1 MLEVKNVSKQYRG
14 EDKLLFDAVSDVSL
28 SMEDHCIYALVGESG
43 CGKSTLSRLILGL
56 ESSSSGQI
64 LLDGKPISRKG
75 ARRRKE
81 TAKAIQLVLQD
92 GKSALD
98 PHFTVY
104 QAIAEPIR
112 NLLDLSKDKEQA
124 RVYEL
129 LDRMGLPKEAAKKKT
144 GELSG
149 GQQKRVGI
157 ARALAVSPRYI
168 VFDESIS
175 GLDVILRKNI
185 LELLKKV
192 QEEEQCSYLFITH
205 EIDAA
210 LYLADEIHV
219 MQNGELI
226 ESCRWNGNLDV
237 FKNSYAESGMERKK
251 YEIRNV
257 LFSTCRHSNRR
268 TYVACTIFMR

>member
-1 MLEVKNVSKQYRG
+1 MLKVKNVSKQYRG

-56 ESSSSGQI
+56 ESLRPVKSCWTENRFPAKGKGIGKKQQKQSNWYCRTEKALSTLI
-64 LLDGKPISRKG
+64 LRFIRRLPNQSEICWTCRRIKSRP
-75 ARRRKE
+75 E
-81 TAKAIQLVLQD
+81 
-92 GKSALD
+92 
-98 PHFTVY
+98 FM
-104 QAIAEPIR
+104 
-112 NLLDLSKDKEQA
+112 
-124 RVYEL
+124 
-129 LDRMGLPKEAAKKKT
+129 LDRMGLPKETANKKT

-149 GQQKRVGI
+149 GQQKRIGI

-175 GLDVILRKNI
+175 GLDVILRKSI

-219 MQNGELI
+219 MQNGKLI
-226 ESCRWNGNLDV
+226 ESRGW
-237 FKNSYAESGMERKK
+237 SGDLK
-251 YEIRNV
+251 
-257 LFSTCRHSNRR
+257 
-268 TYVACTIFMR
+268 IFQNPYTKQLLRASHLI

>member
-1 MLEVKNVSKQYRG
+1 MLEVKNVSKQYKG

-28 SMEDHCIYALVGESG
+28 PMEDHHINALVGESG
-43 CGKSTLSRLILGL
+43 C
-56 ESSSSGQI
+56 
-64 LLDGKPISRKG
+64 
-75 ARRRKE
+75 
-81 TAKAIQLVLQD
+81 

-112 NLLDLSKDKEQA
+112 NLLNIPKEKERA
-124 RVYEL
+124 RIFEL
-129 LDRMGLPKEAAKKKT
+129 LDRMGMPKETANKKT

-175 GLDVILRKNI
+175 GLDVILRKSI
-185 LELLKKV
+185 LELLKRV
-192 QEEEQCSYLFITH
+192 QEEEQCCYLFITH

-219 MQNGELI
+219 MQNGKLI
-226 ESCRWNGNLDV
+226 ESRQWNGDL
-237 FKNSYAESGMERKK
+237 K
-251 YEIRNV
+251 
-257 LFSTCRHSNRR
+257 
-268 TYVACTIFMR
+268 IFQNPYTKQLLRASHLI

>member
-1 MLEVKNVSKQYRG
+1 MLEVKKVSKQYKG
-14 EDKLLFDAVSDVSL
+14 EDKLLYDAVSEVSL
-28 SMEDHCIYALVGESG
+28 SMADHCIYALVGESG
-43 CGKSTLSRLILGL
+43 CGKSTLSRLVLGL
-56 ESSSSGQI
+56 ESPSSGQI

-75 ARRRKE
+75 KRNRKE
-81 TAKAIQLVLQD
+81 TAKAVQLVFQD
-92 GKSALD
+92 GKSALA

-104 QAIAEPIR
+104 QAIAEQLRI
-112 NLLDLSKDKEQA
+112 L
-124 RVYEL
+124 EL
-129 LDRMGLPKEAAKKKT
+129 LDRMGLPKETAKKKT

-185 LELLKKV
+185 LELLKRV

-210 LYLADEIHV
+210 LFLADEIHV
-219 MQNGELI
+219 MQNGKLI
-226 ESCRWNGNLDV
+226 ESRRWRGNLDV
-237 FKNSYAESGMERKK
+237 FKNPYTKQLLQASHL
-251 YEIRNV
+251 I
-257 LFSTCRHSNRR
+257 
-268 TYVACTIFMR
+268 

>member
-1 MLEVKNVSKQYRG
+1 MLELKNVSKQYRG
-14 EDKLLFDAVSDVSL
+14 EGKLLCDAVADVSL
-28 SMEDHCIYALVGESG
+28 SLEDHRIYALVGESG

-56 ESSSSGQI
+56 ESPSSGQI
-64 LLDGKPISRKG
+64 LLDGKPVSRRG
-75 ARRRKE
+75 AKRRKE
-81 TAKAIQLVLQD
+81 TAKTIQLVLQD

-112 NLLDLSKDKEQA
+112 NLIRLSKEKERA
-124 RVYEL
+124 RIFEL
-129 LDRMGLPKEAAKKKT
+129 LDCMGLPEETAKRKT

-175 GLDVILRKNI
+175 GLDVILRKKI
-185 LELLKKV
+185 LKLLKSV
-192 QEEEQCSYLFITH
+192 QAKQQCSYLFITH

-219 MQNGELI
+219 MQDGKLI
-226 ESCRWNGNLDV
+226 ESCLWNGNPDV
-237 FKNSYAESGMERKK
+237 FQNPYTKQLLQASHL
-251 YEIRNV
+251 I
-257 LFSTCRHSNRR
+257 
-268 TYVACTIFMR
+268 

>member
-1 MLEVKNVSKQYRG
+1 MLEVKNVSKQYKG

-28 SMEDHCIYALVGESG
+28 PMEDHHIYALVGESG
-43 CGKSTLSRLILGL
+43 C
-56 ESSSSGQI
+56 
-64 LLDGKPISRKG
+64 
-75 ARRRKE
+75 
-81 TAKAIQLVLQD
+81 

-112 NLLDLSKDKEQA
+112 NLLNIPKEKERA
-124 RVYEL
+124 RIFEL
-129 LDRMGLPKEAAKKKT
+129 LDRMGLPKETANKKT

-175 GLDVILRKNI
+175 GLDVILRKSI
-185 LELLKKV
+185 LELLKRV
-192 QEEEQCSYLFITH
+192 QEEEQCCYLFITH

-219 MQNGELI
+219 MQNGKLI
-226 ESCRWNGNLDV
+226 ESRQWNGDL
-237 FKNSYAESGMERKK
+237 K
-251 YEIRNV
+251 
-257 LFSTCRHSNRR
+257 
-268 TYVACTIFMR
+268 IFQNPYTKQLLRASHLI

>member
-1 MLEVKNVSKQYRG
+1 MLEVKNVSKQYKG

-28 SMEDHCIYALVGESG
+28 SMADHRIYALVGESG

-56 ESSSSGQI
+56 ESPSSGQI
-64 LLDGKPISRKG
+64 LLDGKPISRK
-75 ARRRKE
+75 RKNNRKE

-104 QAIAEPIR
+104 QVIAEPLR
-112 NLLDLSKDKEQA
+112 NLLALPKDKERS

-129 LDRMGLPKEAAKKKT
+129 LDRMELPKESAAKKT

-149 GQQKRVGI
+149 GQQKRIGI

-185 LELLKKV
+185 LELLKRI

-219 MQNGELI
+219 MQNGKLI
-226 ESCRWNGNLDV
+226 ESRRWCGNLHV
-237 FKNSYAESGMERKK
+237 FKNPYTKQLLQASHL
-251 YEIRNV
+251 I
-257 LFSTCRHSNRR
+257 
-268 TYVACTIFMR
+268 

>member
-1 MLEVKNVSKQYRG
+1 MLKVKNVSKQYRG

-43 CGKSTLSRLILGL
+43 CGKS
-56 ESSSSGQI
+56 
-64 LLDGKPISRKG
+64 
-75 ARRRKE
+75 
-81 TAKAIQLVLQD
+81 
-92 GKSALD
+92 ALD

-112 NLLDLSKDKEQA
+112 NLLNIPKEKERA
-124 RVYEL
+124 RIFEL
-129 LDRMGLPKEAAKKKT
+129 LDRMGMPKETANKKT

-175 GLDVILRKNI
+175 GLDVILRKSI
-185 LELLKKV
+185 LELLKRV
-192 QEEEQCSYLFITH
+192 QEEEQCCYLFITH

-219 MQNGELI
+219 MQNGKLI
-226 ESCRWNGNLDV
+226 ESRQWNGDL
-237 FKNSYAESGMERKK
+237 K
-251 YEIRNV
+251 
-257 LFSTCRHSNRR
+257 
-268 TYVACTIFMR
+268 IFQNPYTKQLLRASHLI

>member
-1 MLEVKNVSKQYRG
+1 MLEIKNVSKQYRG
-14 EDKLLFDAVSDVSL
+14 EDKLLCDAVSDVSL
-28 SMEDHCIYALVGESG
+28 SMEDHRIYALVGESG

-56 ESSSSGQI
+56 ESPSSGQI
-64 LLDGKPISRKG
+64 LLDGKAISRKG
-75 ARRRKE
+75 AKRRKE

-112 NLLDLSKDKEQA
+112 NLLSVPKEKERA
-124 RVYEL
+124 RIFEL
-129 LDRMGLPKEAAKKKT
+129 LDRMGLPKETANKKT

-157 ARALAVSPRYI
+157 ARALAISPRYI

-175 GLDVILRKNI
+175 GLDVILRKKI
-185 LELLKKV
+185 LELLKSV
-192 QEEEQCSYLFITH
+192 QEEERCSYLFITH

-219 MQNGELI
+219 MQNGKLI
-226 ESCRWNGNLDV
+226 EGCRWNGNLDV
-237 FKNSYAESGMERKK
+237 FQNPYTKQLLQASHL
-251 YEIRNV
+251 I
-257 LFSTCRHSNRR
+257 
-268 TYVACTIFMR
+268 

>member
-1 MLEVKNVSKQYRG
+1 MQEKKFFEVKNLKTSFFTTAG
-14 EDKLLFDAVSDVSL
+14 EVKAVDDISYYVDAGEVV
-28 SMEDHCIYALVGESG
+28 ALVGESG

-56 ESSSSGQI
+56 ESPSSGQI

-75 ARRRKE
+75 KRNRKE

-112 NLLDLSKDKEQA
+112 NLLNIPKEKERA
-124 RVYEL
+124 RIFEL
-129 LDRMGLPKEAAKKKT
+129 LDRMGMPKETANKKT

-175 GLDVILRKNI
+175 GLDVILRKSI
-185 LELLKKV
+185 LELLKRV
-192 QEEEQCSYLFITH
+192 QEEEQCCYLFITH

-219 MQNGELI
+219 MQNGKLI
-226 ESCRWNGNLDV
+226 ESRQWNGDL
-237 FKNSYAESGMERKK
+237 K
-251 YEIRNV
+251 
-257 LFSTCRHSNRR
+257 
-268 TYVACTIFMR
+268 IFQNPYTKQLLRASHLI

>member
-1 MLEVKNVSKQYRG
+1 MLEVKNVSKQYKG

-28 SMEDHCIYALVGESG
+28 TMEDHHIYALVGESG
-43 CGKSTLSRLILGL
+43 C
-56 ESSSSGQI
+56 
-64 LLDGKPISRKG
+64 
-75 ARRRKE
+75 
-81 TAKAIQLVLQD
+81 

-112 NLLDLSKDKEQA
+112 NLLNIPKEKERA
-124 RVYEL
+124 RIFEL
-129 LDRMGLPKEAAKKKT
+129 LDRMGMPKETANKKT

-175 GLDVILRKNI
+175 GLDVILRKSI
-185 LELLKKV
+185 LELLKRV
-192 QEEEQCSYLFITH
+192 QEEEQCCYLFITH

-219 MQNGELI
+219 MQNGKLI
-226 ESCRWNGNLDV
+226 ESRQWNGDL
-237 FKNSYAESGMERKK
+237 K
-251 YEIRNV
+251 
-257 LFSTCRHSNRR
+257 
-268 TYVACTIFMR
+268 IFQNPYTKQLLRASHLI

>member
-1 MLEVKNVSKQYRG
+1 MLEVKNVSKRYKG
-14 EDKLLFDAVSDVSL
+14 ENERLLDAVSDVSL
-28 SMEDHCIYALVGESG
+28 SMDEHCIYALVGESG

-56 ESSSSGQI
+56 EPPSSGQI
-64 LLDGKPISRKG
+64 LLDGRPISRKG
-75 ARRRKE
+75 KRRRKE

-98 PHFTVY
+98 PHFTAY

-112 NLLDLSKDKEQA
+112 NLLGLTKDKEQA
-124 RVYEL
+124 RVFEL

-157 ARALAVSPRYI
+157 ARALAASPRYI

-185 LELLKKV
+185 LELLKNV
-192 QEEEQCSYLFITH
+192 QKEEQCSYLFITH

-210 LYLADEIHV
+210 LYLADEIYV
-219 MQNGELI
+219 MQNGKLI
-226 ESCRWNGNLDV
+226 EGCRWRGELDI
-237 FKNSYAESGMERKK
+237 FKNPYTRQLLQASRL
-251 YEIRNV
+251 I
-257 LFSTCRHSNRR
+257 
-268 TYVACTIFMR
+268 

>member
-1 MLEVKNVSKQYRG
+1 MLKVKNVSKQYRG

-43 CGKSTLSRLILGL
+43 CGKS
-56 ESSSSGQI
+56 
-64 LLDGKPISRKG
+64 
-75 ARRRKE
+75 
-81 TAKAIQLVLQD
+81 
-92 GKSALD
+92 ALD

-129 LDRMGLPKEAAKKKT
+129 LDRMGMPKETANKKT

-175 GLDVILRKNI
+175 GLDVILRKSI
-185 LELLKKV
+185 LELLKRV
-192 QEEEQCSYLFITH
+192 QEEEQCCYLFITH

-219 MQNGELI
+219 MQNGKLI
-226 ESCRWNGNLDV
+226 ESRQWNGDL
-237 FKNSYAESGMERKK
+237 K
-251 YEIRNV
+251 
-257 LFSTCRHSNRR
+257 
-268 TYVACTIFMR
+268 IFQNPYTKQLLRASHLI

>member
-1 MLEVKNVSKQYRG
+1 MLEVKNVSKQYKG

-28 SMEDHCIYALVGESG
+28 PMEDHHIYALVGESG
-43 CGKSTLSRLILGL
+43 C
-56 ESSSSGQI
+56 
-64 LLDGKPISRKG
+64 
-75 ARRRKE
+75 
-81 TAKAIQLVLQD
+81 

-112 NLLDLSKDKEQA
+112 KLLNKPKEKERA
-124 RVYEL
+124 RIFEL
-129 LDRMGLPKEAAKKKT
+129 LDRMGMPKETANKKT

-175 GLDVILRKNI
+175 GLDVILRKSI
-185 LELLKKV
+185 LELLKRV
-192 QEEEQCSYLFITH
+192 QEEEQCCYLFITH

-219 MQNGELI
+219 MQNGKLI
-226 ESCRWNGNLDV
+226 ESRQWNGDL
-237 FKNSYAESGMERKK
+237 K
-251 YEIRNV
+251 
-257 LFSTCRHSNRR
+257 
-268 TYVACTIFMR
+268 IFQNPYTKQLLRASHLI

>member
-1 MLEVKNVSKQYRG
+1 MAGWATIFREIQHVSPKQNVISEAHAPGNDGTKKAPPPAG
-14 EDKLLFDAVSDVSL
+14 
-28 SMEDHCIYALVGESG
+28 GG
-43 CGKSTLSRLILGL
+43 TLRDIF
-56 ESSSSGQI
+56 
-64 LLDGKPISRKG
+64 SRKG
-75 ARRRKE
+75 KRNRKE

-129 LDRMGLPKEAAKKKT
+129 LDRMGLPKETANKKT

-175 GLDVILRKNI
+175 GLDVILRKSI
-185 LELLKKV
+185 LELLKRV
-192 QEEEQCSYLFITH
+192 QEEEQCCYLFITH

-219 MQNGELI
+219 MQNGKLI
-226 ESCRWNGNLDV
+226 ESRQWNGDL
-237 FKNSYAESGMERKK
+237 K
-251 YEIRNV
+251 
-257 LFSTCRHSNRR
+257 
-268 TYVACTIFMR
+268 IFQNPYTKQLLRASHLI

>member
-1 MLEVKNVSKQYRG
+1 MLEVKNVSKQYKG

-28 SMEDHCIYALVGESG
+28 PMEDHHIYALVGESG
-43 CGKSTLSRLILGL
+43 C
-56 ESSSSGQI
+56 
-64 LLDGKPISRKG
+64 
-75 ARRRKE
+75 
-81 TAKAIQLVLQD
+81 

-104 QAIAEPIR
+104 QAIAELIR
-112 NLLDLSKDKEQA
+112 NLLNIPKEKERA
-124 RVYEL
+124 RIFEL
-129 LDRMGLPKEAAKKKT
+129 LDRMGMPKETANKKT

-175 GLDVILRKNI
+175 GLDVILRKSI
-185 LELLKKV
+185 LELLKRV
-192 QEEEQCSYLFITH
+192 QEEEQCCYLFITH

-219 MQNGELI
+219 MQNGKLI
-226 ESCRWNGNLDV
+226 ESRQWNGDL
-237 FKNSYAESGMERKK
+237 K
-251 YEIRNV
+251 
-257 LFSTCRHSNRR
+257 
-268 TYVACTIFMR
+268 IFQNPYTKQLLRASHLI

>member
-1 MLEVKNVSKQYRG
+1 MLEVKNVSKQYKS
-14 EDKLLFDAVSDVSL
+14 ENKLLFDAISDVSL
-28 SMEDHCIYALVGESG
+28 SMDDHRIYALVGESG

-56 ESSSSGQI
+56 ESPSSGQI

-75 ARRRKE
+75 KRNRKE

-112 NLLDLSKDKEQA
+112 NLLNIPKEKERA
-124 RVYEL
+124 RISEL
-129 LDRMGLPKEAAKKKT
+129 LDRMGLPQKTAEKKT

-157 ARALAVSPRYI
+157 ARALAASPRYI

-185 LELLKKV
+185 LELLKRI

-219 MQNGELI
+219 MQNGKLI
-226 ESCRWNGNLDV
+226 ESRRWCGNLDV
-237 FKNSYAESGMERKK
+237 FKNPYTKQLLQASHL
-251 YEIRNV
+251 I
-257 LFSTCRHSNRR
+257 
-268 TYVACTIFMR
+268 

>member
-1 MLEVKNVSKQYRG
+1 MAEDELEL
-14 EDKLLFDAVSDVSL
+14 D
-28 SMEDHCIYALVGESG
+28 MEDHRIYALVGESG

-56 ESSSSGQI
+56 ESPSSGQI

-75 ARRRKE
+75 KRNRKE

-112 NLLDLSKDKEQA
+112 NLLNIPKEKERA
-124 RVYEL
+124 RIFEL
-129 LDRMGLPKEAAKKKT
+129 LDRMGMPKETANKKT

-175 GLDVILRKNI
+175 GLDVILRKSI

-192 QEEEQCSYLFITH
+192 QEEEQCSYVHLFGAKVYPRTQAH
-205 EIDAA
+205 APDAQR
-210 LYLADEIHV
+210 I
-219 MQNGELI
+219 G
-226 ESCRWNGNLDV
+226 
-237 FKNSYAESGMERKK
+237 
-251 YEIRNV
+251 
-257 LFSTCRHSNRR
+257 
-268 TYVACTIFMR
+268 

>member
-1 MLEVKNVSKQYRG
+1 MRRSTWDGGEYMLEVKNVSKQYKG

-28 SMEDHCIYALVGESG
+28 PMEEHHIYALVGESG
-43 CGKSTLSRLILGL
+43 C
-56 ESSSSGQI
+56 
-64 LLDGKPISRKG
+64 
-75 ARRRKE
+75 
-81 TAKAIQLVLQD
+81 

-112 NLLDLSKDKEQA
+112 NLLNIPKEKERA
-124 RVYEL
+124 RIFEL
-129 LDRMGLPKEAAKKKT
+129 LDRMGMPKETANKKT

-175 GLDVILRKNI
+175 GLDVILRKSI
-185 LELLKKV
+185 LELLKRV
-192 QEEEQCSYLFITH
+192 QEEEQCCYLFITH

-219 MQNGELI
+219 MQNGKLI
-226 ESCRWNGNLDV
+226 ESRQWNGDL
-237 FKNSYAESGMERKK
+237 K
-251 YEIRNV
+251 
-257 LFSTCRHSNRR
+257 
-268 TYVACTIFMR
+268 IFQNPYTKQLLRASHLI

>member
-1 MLEVKNVSKQYRG
+1 MLEVKNVSKQYKG

-28 SMEDHCIYALVGESG
+28 PMEDHHIYALVGESG
-43 CGKSTLSRLILGL
+43 C
-56 ESSSSGQI
+56 
-64 LLDGKPISRKG
+64 
-75 ARRRKE
+75 
-81 TAKAIQLVLQD
+81 

-112 NLLDLSKDKEQA
+112 NLLNIPKEKERA
-124 RVYEL
+124 RIFEL
-129 LDRMGLPKEAAKKKT
+129 LDRMGMPKETANKKT

-175 GLDVILRKNI
+175 GLDVILRKSI
-185 LELLKKV
+185 LELLKRV
-192 QEEEQCSYLFITH
+192 QEEEQCCYLFITH

-219 MQNGELI
+219 MQNGKLI
-226 ESCRWNGNLDV
+226 ESRQWNGDL
-237 FKNSYAESGMERKK
+237 K
-251 YEIRNV
+251 
-257 LFSTCRHSNRR
+257 
-268 TYVACTIFMR
+268 IFQNPYTKQLLQASHLI

>member
-1 MLEVKNVSKQYRG
+1 MKQSTWDGGEYMLKVKNVSKQYRG

-56 ESSSSGQI
+56 ESPSSGQI
-64 LLDGKPISRKG
+64 
-75 ARRRKE
+75 
-81 TAKAIQLVLQD
+81 LVLQD

-129 LDRMGLPKEAAKKKT
+129 LDRMGLPKETANKKT

-175 GLDVILRKNI
+175 GLDVILRKSI
-185 LELLKKV
+185 LELLKRV
-192 QEEEQCSYLFITH
+192 QEEEQCCYLFITH

-219 MQNGELI
+219 MQNGKLI
-226 ESCRWNGNLDV
+226 ESRQWNGDL
-237 FKNSYAESGMERKK
+237 K
-251 YEIRNV
+251 
-257 LFSTCRHSNRR
+257 
-268 TYVACTIFMR
+268 IFQNPYTKQLLRASHLI